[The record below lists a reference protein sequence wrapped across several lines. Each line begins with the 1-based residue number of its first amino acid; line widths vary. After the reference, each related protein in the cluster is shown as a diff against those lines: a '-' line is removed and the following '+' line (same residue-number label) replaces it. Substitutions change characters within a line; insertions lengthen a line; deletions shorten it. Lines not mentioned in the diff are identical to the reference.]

1 MKQHLGNAIRN
12 NKKVMENYFFMTILQ
27 ILNMCFYLLIYPFLI
42 RTLGT
47 EGYGLYAYS
56 ASLVFLFIT
65 FVNFGFDLPAARQV
79 ALHVNNKEQLEV
91 ILSNVQT
98 AKIYIEIIAI
108 ACYSALF
115 FINPIMAASPIVFWL
130 TFLQTLTFILFP
142 QWYYQGLQ
150 NMKFVTYIQLG
161 FRLLSLPFIFLLIS
175 SSDDVWI
182 FALIASLSSLFGGV
196 TAWLMI
202 RYKDGLHLKWAS
214 LEQVKTTYKE
224 AIPFCGSNIV
234 GVVKEQGLILLT
246 GAFLSLTD
254 VAIYDLA
261 NKIMLI
267 PRTIFSKLNDA
278 LYPKLVVKADRKTNC
293 KVLLYEVG
301 IGLLA
306 ILSIVVL
313 GPLAVWILGGEQMMD
328 AYGITILLSFTIL
341 SWLVVGAL
349 IQFFII
355 PSGQNRYVL
364 YNQVIAFVSCFSIA
378 GIGLYLWANV
388 YVLAAGYAFS
398 GLCEIIYCYVI
409 VKKNRLL

>member
-1 MKQHLGNAIRN
+1 
-12 NKKVMENYFFMTILQ
+12 MENYFFMTILQ

-42 RTLGT
+42 RTLGA

-79 ALHVNNKEQLEV
+79 ALHVNDKEQLTE

-98 AKIYIEIIAI
+98 AKIYIEIGAI
-108 ACYSALF
+108 ACYAALF
-115 FINPIMAASPIVFWL
+115 LFNPIMSASPIVFWL

-150 NMKFVTYIQLG
+150 SMKVVTYIQFG
-161 FRLLSLPFIFLLIS
+161 FRLLSLPFIFLLIKS
-175 SSDDVWI
+175 PDDVWI
-182 FALIASLSSLFGGV
+182 FTLIVSFSSLFGGM

-202 RYKDGLHLKWAS
+202 RYKDGLRLKWAS
-214 LEQVKTTYKE
+214 FEQVKATYKE

-234 GVVKEQGLILLT
+234 GVAKEQGLILLT
-246 GAFLSLTD
+246 GSFLGLTD

-267 PRTIFSKLNDA
+267 PRTILSKLNDA
-278 LYPKLVVKADRKTNC
+278 LYPKLVVKSDRKTNR
-293 KVLLYEVG
+293 KVLIYEVG

-306 ILSIVVL
+306 ILSIIAF
-313 GPLAVWILGGEQMMD
+313 GPLAVWILGGEQMME
-328 AYGITILLSFTIL
+328 AYGVTILLSFTIL
-341 SWLVVGAL
+341 SWLVAGAF

-355 PSGQNRYVL
+355 PNNLNRHVL
-364 YNQVIAFVSCFSIA
+364 YNQVIAFASCFIIA
-378 GIGLYLWANV
+378 GIGLYLWGNV
-388 YVLAAGYAFS
+388 YILAASYAFS
-398 GLCEIIYCYVI
+398 GICEIIYCYLI